1 MLKIAF
7 FWGGGGGG
15 GGGGI
20 YAQAFKQQNHV

>member
-7 FWGGGGGG
+7 FLGGGGRE
-15 GGGGI
+15 GGGI